1 LADQR
6 FAIAA
11 EWVGLDGLRVL
22 LFAPDTLSYNCRIS
36 TSIAAMI
43 VQSHDQPMI
52 PVATEY
58 GEAMTGLSIV
68 ELLPQI
74 TDRLVQLFDPE
85 TVLLFGSHA
94 WGTPHADSD
103 LDLLVIVSASDLSS
117 SKRSTLA
124 YRNLRDIPYPL
135 DILVKTRQ
143 EIAKFS
149 QVVSSLEYQ
158 ILSKGKCL
166 YGQ

>member
-6 FAIAA
+6 VAIVA
-11 EWVGLDGLRVL
+11 EWLGLDGSRVL
-22 LFAPDTLSYNCRIS
+22 LFAPDTLSYNRSIP
-36 TSIAAMI
+36 TSIATMI
-43 VQSHDQPMI
+43 VQSNDQLMI

-58 GEAMTGLSIV
+58 GEAVARSSIA

-94 WGTPHADSD
+94 WGTPHANSD

-124 YRNLRDIPYPL
+124 YRHLRDMPYPL
-135 DILVKTRQ
+135 DILVRTRQ

-149 QVVSSLEYQ
+149 QVVSSLEYK

-166 YGQ
+166 YGL

>member
-6 FAIAA
+6 VAIAA
-11 EWVGLDGLRVL
+11 EWLGLDGLCVL
-22 LFAPDTLSYNCRIS
+22 LFAPDTLSYNCSIP
-36 TSIAAMI
+36 TSIATMI
-43 VQSHDQPMI
+43 VQSNDQLMI
-52 PVATEY
+52 PVATAY
-58 GEAMTGLSIV
+58 GEAMMGLPIA

-124 YRNLRDIPYPL
+124 YRHLRDMPYPL
-135 DILVKTRQ
+135 DILVRTRQ

-149 QVVSSLEYQ
+149 QVVSSLEYK

-166 YGQ
+166 YGL

>member
-1 LADQR
+1 MTPEPDALGYNRRIQR
-6 FAIAA
+6 QF
-11 EWVGLDGLRVL
+11 
-22 LFAPDTLSYNCRIS
+22 
-36 TSIAAMI
+36 AMI
-43 VQSHDQPMI
+43 VQSSHHQTI
-52 PVATEY
+52 PAATDHR
-58 GEAMTGLSIV
+58 EAGVSLSIA

-124 YRNLRDIPYPL
+124 YRHLRDIPYPL

-149 QVVSSLEYQ
+149 QVVSSLEYE
-158 ILSKGKCL
+158 ILSKGKYL
-166 YGQ
+166 YTLGCTGL